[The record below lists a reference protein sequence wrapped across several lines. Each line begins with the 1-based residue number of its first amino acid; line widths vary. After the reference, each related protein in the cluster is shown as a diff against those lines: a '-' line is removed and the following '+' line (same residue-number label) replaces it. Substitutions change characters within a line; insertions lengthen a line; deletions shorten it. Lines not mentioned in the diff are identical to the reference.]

1 MRRRTLSGWRG
12 RETLCPIEV
21 GLSIDSKKIRFN
33 VRSSFKLGD
42 WSLFWLR
49 GALTAATAGNF
60 SLSSEAQ
67 MLVQLADVS
76 RDRPR
81 PLGLALFAARQSA
94 IVLRTPYRIVEIET
108 ESMVRSRVG

>member
-1 MRRRTLSGWRG
+1 
-12 RETLCPIEV
+12 
-21 GLSIDSKKIRFN
+21 
-33 VRSSFKLGD
+33 
-42 WSLFWLR
+42 
-49 GALTAATAGNF
+49 
-60 SLSSEAQ
+60 

-94 IVLRTPYRIVEIET
+94 MVLRTPYRIVEIET